1 MARRNRRQG
10 SGGPPRKGLKP
21 SPRSASLR
29 AAAPS
34 GSTPGPQEQQP
45 AKTAPRAPISGQL
58 KTPLLDSLRC
68 PTEVGAHPSQ
78 KSSRVPIEYRAQIT
92 GRSERQKPKPKDAP
106 PGWRT
111 DLQIWIDEWSE
122 RVDHSSPFTQ
132 EGLRLLEVQ
141 IDWRLIS
148 NSGVDD
154 GVIRPVIGAG
164 GWPMIPGSGIKGLF
178 RRACPPERLLRW
190 CGSQSGDG
198 DLSPGI
204 LRFHGAW
211 PAESSWTSSLLDVVH
226 PQQNWQVG
234 FSRGGERHS
243 AFGLV
248 SLYRPR
254 LQIGLSCT
262 ESTIPPGEWE
272 EIEDTLKRALK
283 AGIGGRTSVGYGSSG
298 RLSGDLLFECGLEGQ
313 GPAAKLLD
321 DTAEFRPTMFRAA
334 IRGMALRLFG
344 GVTDARTTQQVVGQ
358 LFGALGSEE
367 GQHVGLLATAYTN
380 AEVDLG
386 SFGRASWD
394 QRIYT
399 TSGQL
404 QWRLTRSPG
413 SSESRELLAE
423 LVAALHGLT
432 MSLGGFGKGWRRPD
446 HRIFKTE
453 YGKTPIGCHW
463 QWLDVAQLPS
473 WIQVQTAE
481 ELGLLLQRSRRIA
494 GRWLEAT
501 GNQAGNPA
509 PWREVID
516 SRRMFIWTRRAEHA
530 GDAEVIHW
538 FHEPSHGDQP
548 RDPRDLKRSDL
559 AGRMSQVGLIWNRML
574 PILGSSSSAPSAAAS
589 RSASPVTSGGG
600 ATARPMNPTARPGGS
615 AMARPSMSR
624 QASRAPKGEVS
635 ISVHSGAYLEILVL
649 HQPSRH
655 ASPQTQQH
663 HRDFVKALDQGGGA
677 QFKRLSWLPVSPDP

>member
-1 MARRNRRQG
+1 MARRKRRQG

-21 SPRSASLR
+21 SPPSTPRR
-29 AAAPS
+29 AAA
-34 GSTPGPQEQQP
+34 Q
-45 AKTAPRAPISGQL
+45 TAPRAPLSGPL
-58 KTPLLDSLRC
+58 PTPLLDSLRC

-92 GRSERQKPKPKDAP
+92 GRSERHYIKPKPKDAP

-190 CGSQSGDG
+190 CGSQCGDG
-198 DLSPGI
+198 ALTLSPGI

-234 FSRGGERHS
+234 FSHGGERHS

-272 EIEDTLKRALK
+272 EIEATLKRALK
-283 AGIGGRTSVGYGSSG
+283 AGIGGRTCVGYGSSG

-321 DTAEFRPTMFRAA
+321 DTVEFRPTMFRAA

-344 GVTDARTTQQVVGQ
+344 GVSDARTAQQVVGH
-358 LFGALGSEE
+358 LFGALGKEE
-367 GQHVGLLATAYTN
+367 GQHVGLLATAYTDPM
-380 AEVDLG
+380 VDLG
-386 SFGRASWD
+386 SSGRDSWN
-394 QRIYT
+394 QPIYA

-404 QWRLTRSPG
+404 QWRLTRKPKSVA
-413 SSESRELLAE
+413 EKDLLTE

-446 HRIFKTE
+446 HRIFKQD
-453 YGKTPIGCHW
+453 YRKTPIGCHW

-538 FHEPSHGDQP
+538 FHERSHGDP
-548 RDPRDLKRSDL
+548 ARDPRDLKRSDL

-574 PILGSSSSAPSAAAS
+574 PIRGSSSSTPSAAAS

-624 QASRAPKGEVS
+624 QTSRAPKGEVS
-635 ISVHSGAYLEILVL
+635 IAVHFGPYLEILVL
-649 HQPSRH
+649 HQPSRN
-655 ASPQTQQH
+655 ASAESQQH
-663 HRDFVKALDQGGGA
+663 YKTFVKTLDQGAGA
-677 QFKRLSWLPVSPDP
+677 QFKRLSW